1 MGQMHGIGEMVCED
15 ERVYK
20 GAFDRGERHGQV
32 SKAGVLYDFIY

>member
-1 MGQMHGIGEMVCED
+1 MGQIHGIGEMVCED

-32 SKAGVLYDFIY
+32 SRVCIV